1 MESMDEIRTTGMED
15 TMIETTVLQQL
26 LALHPVQLTLSD
38 LKREIAGEDSEF
50 PLRDAVE
57 RAVRELTAAGLALRN
72 GEVILPSRAALRFDE
87 LLD

>member
-1 MESMDEIRTTGMED
+1 MEVMDEIQTTGNED
-15 TMIETTVLQQL
+15 TMIEAAVLQQL
-26 LALHPVQLTLSD
+26 LALYPVQLTLND

-50 PLRDAVE
+50 PLRDAVD

>member
-1 MESMDEIRTTGMED
+1 MDEIQTTGMED
-15 TMIETTVLQQL
+15 TMIETAVLQQL

-38 LKREIAGEDSEF
+38 LKREIAGENSEF
-50 PLRDAVE
+50 ALRDAVE

>member
-1 MESMDEIRTTGMED
+1 MDEIRTTGMED

>member
-1 MESMDEIRTTGMED
+1 MEEMDDIQTTGNED
-15 TMIETTVLQQL
+15 TMIEATVLQQL
-26 LALHPVQLTLSD
+26 LALHPVQLTLAD

-50 PLRDAVE
+50 PLRDAVD

-87 LLD
+87 LID